1 MMKIKINPVMRKELM
16 VGSRSIKM
24 SLAIMGING
33 FLAFIV
39 TVMLASMSMG
49 SGAFNYG
56 MLISIFPTLGCIEVG
71 LISLIVPILTSA
83 SISGERER
91 QTLDIMLTTPVSPFS
106 IALGKLG
113 HAVMIVMMYAI
124 TSLPLF
130 AVAFIFG
137 GLKWRA
143 LFGLFAMLVYLGIY
157 VGSVGIFC
165 SSVVKRSIVAT
176 ILTIV
181 IGVSIIIIT
190 GIVLGMGVS
199 FIESAKYAN
208 NVASNVPDN
217 LGIIPMVMFV
227 NPYSP
232 IVDFF
237 LRAMT
242 SQSLNSW
249 IQQEGATN
257 GVLNAIY
264 ELWIPITVVINLFV
278 SYIFLRLAANSISAT
293 KNHKGAKKVKK
304 TVKKEAT
311 EA

>member
-1 MMKIKINPVMRKELM
+1 MKIKMNPIMKKELM

-24 SLAIMGING
+24 SLAIMGINA

-39 TVMLASMSMG
+39 VVMLATMS
-49 SGAFNYG
+49 SGFGTFNYG
-56 MLISIFPTLGCIEVG
+56 ALIQIFPTLGCIEVG

-137 GLKWRA
+137 GLKWSSLLG
-143 LFGLFAMLVYLGIY
+143 LFGMLIYLGIY

-165 SSVVKRSIVAT
+165 SSAVKRSIVAT

-181 IGVSIIIIT
+181 IGVSIIIVT
-190 GIVLGMGVS
+190 GIVLGMGIS
-199 FIESAKYAN
+199 FVEAAKYATTPSPN
-208 NVASNVPDN
+208 APTN
-217 LGIIPMVMFV
+217 LGVIPMIMFV

-232 IVDFF
+232 ILDFF

-242 SQSLNSW
+242 SQNLNAW
-249 IQQEGATN
+249 IQADGATN
-257 GVLNAIY
+257 GLLETIY
-264 ELWIPITVVINLFV
+264 ELWIPISIVINLFV
-278 SYIFLRLAANSISAT
+278 SYLFLRLAAAKIAAT
-293 KNHKGAKKVKK
+293 KNRKTPKKAKTAKKETAK
-304 TVKKEAT
+304 A
-311 EA
+311 